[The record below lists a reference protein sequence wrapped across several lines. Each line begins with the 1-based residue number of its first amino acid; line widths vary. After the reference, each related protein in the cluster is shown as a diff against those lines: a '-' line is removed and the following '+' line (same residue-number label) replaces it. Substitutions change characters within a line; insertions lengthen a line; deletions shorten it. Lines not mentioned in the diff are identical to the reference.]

1 MGWIRW
7 RKPVRRSTGSCRYA
21 VELASRRWRG
31 GHDLPCLMA
40 FFLAP
45 PLKVRLRGGAG
56 RAAQCASRRTR
67 TRRAMMMGCD
77 GERLPRQSSAQQFV
91 RLWQSKLVI
100 GDRAGWACSSTRQAT
115 ACGEGCERLNGFA
128 PPRPLEAPS
137 LVAQRKGLPPD
148 KRPRS
153 RTRREDRVRRSTKPA
168 RPGRGAQR
176 SQPTLLW
183 VSPATRLGTWRPRNV

>member
-1 MGWIRW
+1 MI
-7 RKPVRRSTGSCRYA
+7 
-21 VELASRRWRG
+21 
-31 GHDLPCLMA
+31 A

-100 GDRAGWACSSTRQAT
+100 GDRAGLRLR
-115 ACGEGCERLNGFA
+115 GET
-128 PPRPLEAPS
+128 
-137 LVAQRKGLPPD
+137 GL
-148 KRPRS
+148 RPRAARAARGCMGS
-153 RTRREDRVRRSTKPA
+153 LRCDR
-168 RPGRGAQR
+168 
-176 SQPTLLW
+176 
-183 VSPATRLGTWRPRNV
+183 

>member
-1 MGWIRW
+1 
-7 RKPVRRSTGSCRYA
+7 
-21 VELASRRWRG
+21 
-31 GHDLPCLMA
+31 MA

-100 GDRAGWACSSTRQAT
+100 GDCAGLRRLNPRDRPAT
-115 ACGEGCERLNGFA
+115 ACGEGCEGLNGFA

-153 RTRREDRVRRSTKPA
+153 RTRREDRVRA
-168 RPGRGAQR
+168 VQR
-176 SQPTLLW
+176 SPR
-183 VSPATRLGTWRPRNV
+183 VPAEARSGASQHYYG